1 MQWYSNPAALARDHC
16 TSAAV
21 SEARQGRLHNLNY
34 KYMPRKAK
42 RDAVGE
48 GVGPEGDGDRE
59 GE

>member
-1 MQWYSNPAALARDHC
+1 
-16 TSAAV
+16 
-21 SEARQGRLHNLNY
+21 
-34 KYMPRKAK
+34 MPRKAK